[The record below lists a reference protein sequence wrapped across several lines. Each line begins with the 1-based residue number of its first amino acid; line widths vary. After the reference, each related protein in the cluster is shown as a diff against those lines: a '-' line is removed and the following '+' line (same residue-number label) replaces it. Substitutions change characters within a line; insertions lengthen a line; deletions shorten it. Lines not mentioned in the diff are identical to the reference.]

1 MGGRIVGPDCL
12 VDGPVP
18 HRVDGDLHLVVPPCP
33 HWKEQV
39 GMDYDKPSAL
49 PFTGAGITIGA
60 IVIDQ
65 WWLAITAAGLIA
77 LGAVLTRVGWRR
89 GKAPTQR

>member
-1 MGGRIVGPDCL
+1 
-12 VDGPVP
+12 
-18 HRVDGDLHLVVPPCP
+18 
-33 HWKEQV
+33 
-39 GMDYDKPSAL
+39 MDYGKPSAL

-65 WWLAITAAGLIA
+65 WWLAITAASLIT

>member
-1 MGGRIVGPDCL
+1 
-12 VDGPVP
+12 
-18 HRVDGDLHLVVPPCP
+18 
-33 HWKEQV
+33 
-39 GMDYDKPSAL
+39 MDYGKPSAL

-65 WWLAITAAGLIA
+65 LWLAAVAAGIIA
-77 LGAVLTRVGWRR
+77 VGAVLTRFGWRR

>member
-1 MGGRIVGPDCL
+1 
-12 VDGPVP
+12 
-18 HRVDGDLHLVVPPCP
+18 
-33 HWKEQV
+33 
-39 GMDYDKPSAL
+39 MDYGRRSAL

-65 WWLAITAAGLIA
+65 WWLAITGAGVIA

>member
-1 MGGRIVGPDCL
+1 
-12 VDGPVP
+12 
-18 HRVDGDLHLVVPPCP
+18 
-33 HWKEQV
+33 
-39 GMDYDKPSAL
+39 MDYGRRSAL

-65 WWLAITAAGLIA
+65 WWLAITAAGFIA